1 MPQTAWGKTPQEKW
15 LWGIKPHPKNTVK
28 IMARCKLFAG
38 NDLKKYNFLF
48 RFGTFGT
55 NNALYSI

>member
-1 MPQTAWGKTPQEKW
+1 MPQTVWGKTPQEKMAV
-15 LWGIKPHPKNTVK
+15 GHKATVAKNTVK
-28 IMARCKLFAG
+28 IMATTVSCLLC

-55 NNALYSI
+55 IDAL